1 MKAAARIILL
11 LLLGSCVDLDPT
23 ELVAVEAEPAGAN
36 CAEGGTRID
45 TGVDADGDGELDAD
59 EVDSTEYLCDDA
71 GSAGAADT
79 DGVGTSP

>member
-1 MKAAARIILL
+1 MKYVARIALL
-11 LLLGSCVDLDPT
+11 LLASCVDLDPT

-59 EVDSTEYLCDDA
+59 EVERTEYLCDDA
-71 GSAGAADT
+71 GGAAADVPQ
-79 DGVGTSP
+79 GVGTSP